1 MAGALRALGFV
12 LLLVATS
19 SASAGESTWI
29 LDAQAESA
37 SLARTGW
44 KFLDSTGLSWPD
56 GRQAIVTFWQ
66 SSAGDVARCI
76 DYYDSN
82 MQASGSICYRSGVQ
96 K

>member
-1 MAGALRALGFV
+1 MTGALRALGFV
-12 LLLVATS
+12 LLLVTTS
-19 SASAGESTWI
+19 TASAGESTWI

-44 KFLDSTGLSWPD
+44 QFLNSTGLSWPD

-66 SSAGDVARCI
+66 SSAGDVTRCF

-82 MQASGSICYRSGVQ
+82 MQASGSICYLSREE